1 MVTLKAATDHE
12 IAELWRLLAGR
23 DGDEHGELGAADH
36 PLCGRA
42 TGTEDFD
49 IPSGTGGSWP
59 DDEAVGVIAA
69 LRLLVALQHGAG
81 GGRRHVGED
90 VWAHRVAERAG
101 RRWSD
106 AHGSARLMRERLL
119 LLPKVIDAGSDP
131 GEDIA
136 IERSVRVIADHA
148 ADEALDR
155 LEQAALV
162 DPLTGAG
169 NRRALHTELTRT
181 LAQMGRFGQR
191 LAVVMV
197 DLDGLKETN
206 DREGH
211 AAGDRA
217 LVSLAG
223 SFASHLRAGDAL
235 YRIGGDEFVAVLA
248 GASAA
253 DVPALLERVNA
264 GAPPFSWG
272 MATTSDPT
280 ARITDLL
287 GLADADLYQR
297 RRAKRSGATLALI
310 AGGDAAMGAGG
321 GTMRVA
327 ERARRRTRVASAAL
341 VAGLTLVGGAA
352 PVLETGALHVA
363 LPPEPHAT
371 RNSQPPVAAPAEPPA
386 TTPTTVAPPSSPHAT
401 VPGAPVAASVTTS
414 HSTSLA
420 GQSGSLVAIRS
431 TTVPTSVPRPA
442 AAPNTSPAPA
452 SVPSPAPPPAPAP
465 SPAPVRGTT
474 APAGG
479 GVIGT
484 VVSTVATDISTTAGG
499 VGAVVGDLLGRGQSQ
514 ESSSGHGR
522 GQNSHADAA
531 PYGLSPRTA
540 QTTPARP
547 TWWARWRSHS
557 RGR

>member
-1 MVTLKAATDHE
+1 MVTLRGATDHE
-12 IAELWRLLAGR
+12 IAEQWRLLATSGGHD
-23 DGDEHGELGAADH
+23 DGGSGAADQA
-36 PLCGRA
+36 LAVRA
-42 TGTEDFD
+42 TGTEDLD
-49 IPSGTGGSWP
+49 IPSGTGDSWP

-69 LRLLVALQHGAG
+69 LRLLVELQYGSG
-81 GGRRHVGED
+81 GGRHRTGED

-119 LLPKVIDAGSDP
+119 LLPQVIDAGADP
-131 GEDIA
+131 GGDIA

-169 NRRALHTELTRT
+169 NRRALHMELART

-253 DVPALLERVNA
+253 DVPVLLERVTA

-272 MATTSDPT
+272 IATTSDPA

-287 GLADADLYQR
+287 DLADADLYQR
-297 RRAKRSGATLALI
+297 RRVKRSGTPLALI
-310 AGGDAAMGAGG
+310 AGGHAGSGADGNAMRA
-321 GTMRVA
+321 A
-327 ERARRRTRVASAAL
+327 ERPRRRTRAASAAL
-341 VAGLTLVGGAA
+341 VAGLALAGGAA

-371 RNSQPPVAAPAEPPA
+371 RDGQPPTVTPSEPSA
-386 TTPTTVAPPSSPHAT
+386 TTPSTVAPPSSPHAT
-401 VPGAPVAASVTTS
+401 VPVAPAPASSTTS
-414 HSTSLA
+414 RSTSLA

-431 TTVPTSVPRPA
+431 TTVPTTVATTVPTPA
-442 AAPNTSPAPA
+442 PAPALKTSPAPV
-452 SVPSPAPPPAPAP
+452 STPAPTP
-465 SPAPVRGTT
+465 SAGRGAA

-479 GVIGT
+479 GVVGT
-484 VVSTVATDISTTAGG
+484 VVSTVATDVSTTAGG
-499 VGAVVGDLLGRGQSQ
+499 VGAVVGDLLGRGRSEQ
-514 ESSSGHGR
+514 SSSGYGR
-522 GQNSHADAA
+522 GQSGHADAV

-540 QTTPARP
+540 QTTTTGRP

>member
-1 MVTLKAATDHE
+1 MVTLRAATDHE
-12 IAELWRLLAGR
+12 IAEQWRQLAGR
-23 DGDEHGELGAADH
+23 GGDDHLGSGAADQAFA
-36 PLCGRA
+36 GRA
-42 TGTEDFD
+42 TGTEDLD
-49 IPSGTGGSWP
+49 IPSGTDDSWP

-69 LRLLVALQHGAG
+69 LRLLVELQRGGG
-81 GGRRHVGED
+81 GGRQHTGED

-106 AHGSARLMRERLL
+106 AHGSVRLMRERLL
-119 LLPKVIDAGSDP
+119 LLPEVIDAGSDP
-131 GEDIA
+131 RDDIA

-181 LAQMGRFGQR
+181 LAQRGRFGQR

-217 LVSLAG
+217 LVALAG

-253 DVPALLERVNA
+253 DVPALLERVTA

-272 MATTSDPT
+272 MATTSDPA

-287 GLADADLYQR
+287 DLADADLYQR
-297 RRAKRSGATLALI
+297 RRAKRSGASLALI
-310 AGGDAAMGAGG
+310 TGGDAAGAAGG
-321 GTMRVA
+321 IARIA
-327 ERARRRTRVASAAL
+327 ERPRRRTRAASAAL
-341 VAGLTLVGGAA
+341 VAGLALAGGAA

-363 LPPEPHAT
+363 LPPEPHTT
-371 RNSQPPVAAPAEPPA
+371 RSGQPPVAAPAQPPA
-386 TTPTTVAPPSSPHAT
+386 TTPTTVAPPPSPHAT
-401 VPGAPVAASVTTS
+401 VPGTPAAAGGTTN
-414 HSTSLA
+414 HSTSSA
-420 GQSGSLVAIRS
+420 GQPGSLVAIRS
-431 TTVPTSVPRPA
+431 TTVPTSVATPA
-442 AAPNTSPAPA
+442 PAPKTSPAP
-452 SVPSPAPPPAPAP
+452 VPSPAPTPAP
-465 SPAPVRGTT
+465 SPPPGRGTT

-479 GVIGT
+479 GVVGTVVST
-484 VVSTVATDISTTAGG
+484 VVSTVATDVSTTAGG
-499 VGAVVGDLLGRGQSQ
+499 VGAVVGDLLDRGRSQ

-522 GQNSHADAA
+522 GQSSHADGS

-540 QTTPARP
+540 QTTRPGRP

>member
-1 MVTLKAATDHE
+1 MVTLRAATDHE
-12 IAELWRLLAGR
+12 IAEQWRLLAGSS
-23 DGDEHGELGAADH
+23 GDDHGGSGAADH
-36 PLCGRA
+36 ALAGRA
-42 TGTEDFD
+42 TGTEDLD
-49 IPSGTGGSWP
+49 IPSGTGDSWP
-59 DDEAVGVIAA
+59 DHEAVGVIAA
-69 LRLLVALQHGAG
+69 LRLLVELQHGAG
-81 GGRRHVGED
+81 GGRHHAGED

-119 LLPKVIDAGSDP
+119 LLPQVIDAGSGP

-169 NRRALHTELTRT
+169 NRRALHVELTRT
-181 LAQMGRFGQR
+181 LAQMGRFGLR

-206 DREGH
+206 DRDGH

-253 DVPALLERVNA
+253 DVPALLERVTA

-272 MATTSDPT
+272 MATTSDPAT
-280 ARITDLL
+280 RITDLL
-287 GLADADLYQR
+287 DLADADLYQR
-297 RRAKRSGATLALI
+297 RRAKRSGASLALI
-310 AGGDAAMGAGG
+310 AGGGAAAGAGD
-321 GTMRVA
+321 GTMGVA
-327 ERARRRTRVASAAL
+327 ERARRRTRAASAAL
-341 VAGLTLVGGAA
+341 VAGLALAGGAA

-363 LPPEPHAT
+363 LPPEPHAA
-371 RNSQPPVAAPAEPPA
+371 RSGQPPAVAPAEPPA
-386 TTPTTVAPPSSPHAT
+386 TTPATVAPPTSLHPT
-401 VPGAPVAASVTTS
+401 VPGAPAVTGGTTS
-414 HSTSLA
+414 RSTSLA

-431 TTVPTSVPRPA
+431 TTVPTTAPLPPPA
-442 AAPNTSPAPA
+442 PKTSPAPA
-452 SVPSPAPPPAPAP
+452 SAPAPAP
-465 SPAPVRGTT
+465 APATAPSPGRGTT

-479 GVIGT
+479 GVVGT
-484 VVSTVATDISTTAGG
+484 VVSTVATDVSTTAGG
-499 VGAVVGDLLGRGQSQ
+499 VGAVVGDLLGRGRS
-514 ESSSGHGR
+514 EEPSSGHDRGR
-522 GQNSHADAA
+522 SAHADAA

-540 QTTPARP
+540 QTPQGRP
-547 TWWARWRSHS
+547 TWWARWHSHS